1 MNFYIFNQHLSRLD
15 VLQIPPQTQMLNRYA
30 QFKDRQMRPYIL
42 TFLFL
47 LTSIFSFGQDKN
59 YEKGLK
65 AFDSKDYT
73 KAYKFLKPFAESGNS
88 MAEFVIGFCYLNPES
103 NIKNDSLAETYLIR
117 SAEKYNS
124 KAMGLLSI
132 YYFQKGIENEKFKIQ
147 ALVWAE
153 IAGAYDP
160 AFNATTTRYLIRQY
174 LNEAQLK
181 EAETI
186 LKEKKTR
193 FDKISIDAFNHLNKQ
208 AKSSNENSEKAKI
221 PENKYNLIENPYSDW
236 VYRWKLER
244 FECDSMYYTAQ
255 VETKL
260 LDSAIN
266 AIRMNQ
272 SFDIHFLYRGDN
284 TKKFTISKD
293 EQDYLIQ
300 ELELLKN
307 FRWEQNIFPYS
318 RRLEQSDIQ
327 PTFDKTENLPTEK
340 EKNMCS
346 IVYTFSTPI
355 FIRNGTMALYLD
367 QKRYRTNYTQLEFGF
382 YILENNRWEQI
393 ATVYKYYESSKR

>member
-1 MNFYIFNQHLSRLD
+1 
-15 VLQIPPQTQMLNRYA
+15 
-30 QFKDRQMRPYIL
+30 MRPFIL
-42 TFLFL
+42 TLLFLF
-47 LTSIFSFGQDKN
+47 TSVLSFGQDKN

-73 KAYKFLKPFAESGNS
+73 KAFKLLKPYADSGDS
-88 MAEFVIGFCYLNPES
+88 MSEFVVGFCYINPES
-103 NIKNDSLAETYLIR
+103 NIKNDSLAEIYLIR

-147 ALVWAE
+147 ALVWEE
-153 IAGAYDP
+153 IAGEYDP

-181 EAETI
+181 EAEAI
-186 LKEKKTR
+186 LKEKKTK
-193 FDKISIDAFNHLNKQ
+193 FDKISIEDFHNLNKQ

-221 PENKYNLIENPYSDW
+221 TENKYNLIENPYSDW

-266 AIRMNQ
+266 AIKMNQ
-272 SFDIHFLYRGDN
+272 SFDIHFLYRDDKAKN
-284 TKKFTISKD
+284 FTISKE
-293 EQDYLIQ
+293 EQDYLVK

-307 FRWEQNIFPYS
+307 YRWEENMFPYS
-318 RRLEQSDIQ
+318 RRLEQSEIQ

-346 IVYTFSTPI
+346 IVYTFSKPI
-355 FIRNGTMALYLD
+355 FIRNGTIALYLD

-393 ATVYKYYESSKR
+393 ATVYKYYESSKK

>member
-1 MNFYIFNQHLSRLD
+1 
-15 VLQIPPQTQMLNRYA
+15 
-30 QFKDRQMRPYIL
+30 MRPYIL
-42 TFLFL
+42 ILLFL
-47 LTSIFSFGQDKN
+47 LTSIFSYGQDKN

-73 KAYKFLKPFAESGNS
+73 KAFNIMKPFAQSGDS
-88 MAEFVIGFCYLNPES
+88 MAEFIVGFCYLNPES
-103 NIKNDSLAETYLIR
+103 SVKNDSLAEYYLVR
-117 SAEKYNS
+117 SAEKFNG

-132 YYFQKGIENEKFKIQ
+132 YYFQKGVENEKLKVQ

-153 IAGAYDP
+153 IAGSYDP

-174 LNEAQLK
+174 LNQSQLN

-186 LKEKKTR
+186 LKEKRTKFNR
-193 FDKISIDAFNHLNKQ
+193 ISIDAFHRLNKQ
-208 AKSSNENSEKAKI
+208 AKSNNENSDKAKI

-284 TKKFTISKD
+284 TTKFMISKD
-293 EQDYLIQ
+293 EQDYLVK
-300 ELELLKN
+300 ELESLIN
-307 FRWEQNIFPYS
+307 HRWEQNMFPYS
-318 RRLEQSDIQ
+318 RRLEQSEIQ
-327 PTFDKTENLPTEK
+327 STFDKTENLSTEK

-346 IVYTFSTPI
+346 IVYTFSKPI
-355 FIRNGTMALYLD
+355 FIRNGTIALYLD

-382 YILENNRWEQI
+382 YILENNRWEKI
-393 ATVYKYYESSKR
+393 ASVYKYYESSKR